1 MVDHTVK
8 KPLVSVG
15 IITYNHEAY
24 IAKAIESVLMQ
35 KTDFDVQLII
45 GEDQSKDGTL
55 AICESFKKKF
65 SDKIQLITSAT
76 NVGVME
82 NAIRVF
88 DKCDGKYLAILEGD
102 DYWLKED
109 KLQKQVDFLEA
120 HPDFSLCFH
129 SVEVHYDNGN
139 KVISSPKSFSE
150 KTEFTIEDLAKGNF
164 LQTVSVLYKNDFK
177 NAIPTWFRQSPVGD
191 YVLYMMHARNGKI
204 KYLDETLAVYRE
216 HAGGIWSTLKRKEM
230 LEKFI
235 TVLELLLKEKFSE
248 TVIRLLQE
256 QKRNK
261 INELL
266 IANSYED
273 WDQFLKQL
281 EYYSSTD
288 DVIAKYWLTKH
299 LPGLIYDLRN
309 SGTYK
314 LGQRL
319 QRLIYFWKSKK

>member
-1 MVDHTVK
+1 MVEHK

-35 KTDFDVQLII
+35 QVNFEVELII
-45 GEDQSKDGTL
+45 GEDQSKDGTR
-55 AICESFKKKF
+55 AICESFKTKYP
-65 SDKIQLITSAT
+65 DKIQLLTSAT

-88 DKCDGKYLAILEGD
+88 EKCNGKYLAILEGD
-102 DYWLKED
+102 DYWLTED
-109 KLQKQVDFLEA
+109 KLQKQVDFLES
-120 HPDFSLCFH
+120 HPDFALCFH
-129 SVEVHYDNGN
+129 SVEVHYDDGT
-139 KVISSPKSFSE
+139 KSISSPKNVSD
-150 KTEFTIEDLAKGNF
+150 KTEFTLEDLAKGNF
-164 LQTVSVLYKNDFK
+164 LQTVSVLYRNDFK
-177 NAIPTWFRQSPVGD
+177 NAIPSWFRESPVGD
-191 YVLYMMHARNGKI
+191 YVLYMMHARNGKV

-216 HAGGIWSTLKRKEM
+216 HAGGMWSTLKRKEM
-230 LEKFI
+230 LVKFI
-235 TVLELLLKEKFSE
+235 TVLELLLREEFNE
-248 TVIRLLQE
+248 TVIASLLE

-281 EYYSSTD
+281 EYYSGTD
-288 DVIAKYWLTKH
+288 EVIARYWLTKH

-319 QRLIYFWKSKK
+319 QRLFYFWKPKK